1 MVNFRSRSLA
11 YLTRPAETYNSEG
24 MATSVPPVRV
34 DAVSAVVT
42 ALEVIVVLGTLK
54 VLAYRFHGNRMA
66 QAYLTLF

>member
-1 MVNFRSRSLA
+1 MADSRI
-11 YLTRPAETYNSEG
+11 
-24 MATSVPPVRV
+24 PPVRV

-54 VLAYRFHGNRMA
+54 VLAYRFHGHRFA